1 MENEKDFFGILIDLD
16 EIEVQKSGYDFV
28 EEKVI
33 NYLLE
38 LFDKYNYEYAFL
50 WQWGWNWVIT
60 KRNYS

>member
-1 MENEKDFFGILIDLD
+1 
-16 EIEVQKSGYDFV
+16 V